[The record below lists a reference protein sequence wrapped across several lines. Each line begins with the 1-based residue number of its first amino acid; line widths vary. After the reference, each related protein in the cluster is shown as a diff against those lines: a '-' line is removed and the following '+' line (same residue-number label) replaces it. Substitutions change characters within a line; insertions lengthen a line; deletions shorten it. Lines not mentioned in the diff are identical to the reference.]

1 MQVSFCSTVCNVSP
15 VLILLQFPEASKP
28 IQYSHLKLSGV
39 DTIVALD
46 EGVAKVVDGE
56 VLQLGK
62 CTIIE
67 IQIVWVT
74 FIRRK
79 RWREIYVMLPL
90 FQ

>member
-1 MQVSFCSTVCNVSP
+1 
-15 VLILLQFPEASKP
+15 
-28 IQYSHLKLSGV
+28 
-39 DTIVALD
+39 
-46 EGVAKVVDGE
+46 

-74 FIRRK
+74 FMRRK
-79 RWREIYVMLPL
+79 RWRKIALLIIGTGEALSDKIGQIIPQESWFMPMLPP